1 MEKLLQQGKIM
12 VLLILVGQFFTA
24 FVGRSLSTFM
34 VFIGED
40 LALTKVQLGLFPT
53 ALFIGQFLA
62 TMPIGY
68 VADRVNTRLLM
79 ILLMSVVA
87 GSFLVFAWMDNFYLA
102 FIFILIAGLAYGGM
116 HPVTNKLLVYEFS
129 PSKLTLPMGV
139 KQMSITLASATISIL
154 LLPLAVVIGWRWAMT
169 IAVLVLVIVCL
180 VSSIYFIRLPW
191 TEKPVQSTER
201 LWTLVKQL
209 SKSKMLFF
217 TNSSAFIL
225 MGVQITFNT
234 YLILFLI
241 ETKHWPIYVAGLCL
255 ALSEL
260 CGAVGRVSWG
270 VISDRFLAGNRWLV
284 LFGITLISTGSLVG
298 LYFSQSTILI
308 VIFIAF
314 IGFALS
320 GFNGIWMTLAVE
332 SVDRSLS
339 GFASGYSVTVASIG
353 VFLIPPFFGYFIEQ
367 GGYLLAGIFVSSLFL
382 LCALLMIYAMRIF
395 KVT

>member
-1 MEKLLQQGKIM
+1 MKKLLQQGKIM

-24 FVGRSLSTFM
+24 FVGRSLSPFM
-34 VFIGED
+34 VYIGED

-68 VADRVNTRLLM
+68 YADRVNTRQLM
-79 ILLMSVVA
+79 LVLMSVVA
-87 GSFLVFAWMDNFYLA
+87 GSFLVFAWMDNFFFA
-102 FIFILIAGLAYGGM
+102 FILILIAGLAYGGM
-116 HPVTNKLLVYEFS
+116 HPVTNKLLVYEF
-129 PSKLTLPMGV
+129 PPAKLTLPMGV
-139 KQMSITLASATISIL
+139 KQMSITLASAGISIL
-154 LLPLAVVIGWRWAMT
+154 LLPLALVIGWRWAIT
-169 IAVLVLVIVCL
+169 LAVFMLVFVCL
-180 VSSIYFIRLPW
+180 ISSVYFSRLPW
-191 TEKPVQSTER
+191 TEKPIQSTEP
-201 LWTLVKQL
+201 LWTQVKQL

-241 ETKHWPIYVAGLCL
+241 ETKHWEIYMAGLCL

-260 CGAVGRVSWG
+260 CGAAGRVSWG
-270 VISDRFLAGNRWLV
+270 IISDRLFAGNRWIV
-284 LFGITLISTGSLVG
+284 LLGITFISTGSLVA
-298 LYFSQSTILI
+298 LYFSHSTILI

-332 SVDRSLS
+332 SVNRSLS

-353 VFLIPPFFGYFIEQ
+353 VFLIPPFFGYFVER
-367 GGYLLAGIFVSSLFL
+367 GGYLFAGIFVTGLFF
-382 LCALLMIYAMRIF
+382 LCALLMIYAMHLFR
-395 KVT
+395 KK

>member
-1 MEKLLQQGKIM
+1 MKKLLQQGKIM
-12 VLLILVGQFFTA
+12 VLLILAGQFFTA
-24 FVGRSLSTFM
+24 FVGRSLSPFM
-34 VFIGED
+34 VYIGED

-68 VADRVNTRLLM
+68 YADRVNTKQLM
-79 ILLMSVVA
+79 LLLMSVVA
-87 GSFLVFAWMDNFYLA
+87 GSFLVFAGTDNFYLA
-102 FIFILIAGLAYGGM
+102 FIFIIIAGLGYGGM

-129 PSKLTLPMGV
+129 PAKLTVPMGV
-139 KQMSITLASATISIL
+139 KQMSITLASAGISIF
-154 LLPLAVVIGWRWAMT
+154 LLPLAVMIGWRWAIT
-169 IAVLVLVIVCL
+169 LSVLMLVIVCL
-180 VSSIYFIRLPW
+180 ISSVYFSRSPW
-191 TEKPVQSTER
+191 DEKPVQSTEP

-209 SKSKMLFF
+209 SKSKILFF
-217 TNSSAFIL
+217 TNSSAFLL

-241 ETKHWPIYVAGLCL
+241 ETKHWAIYVAGLCL

-270 VISDRFLAGNRWLV
+270 IISDRLFAGNRWLV
-284 LFGITLISTGSLVG
+284 LLGITLISSASLIG
-298 LYFSQSTILI
+298 LYFSQSTIFI

-367 GGYLLAGIFVSSLFL
+367 GGYLFAGIFVMVLFF

-395 KVT
+395 KVA